1 MIMNETNTLG
11 GVDVNIKI
19 PTHSALNLALGL
31 SIPIVVGVLLFIFYK
46 KIK

>member
-1 MIMNETNTLG
+1 MKENNSIG
-11 GVDVNIKI
+11 GVDINVEI

>member
-1 MIMNETNTLG
+1 MNETNTLG

-31 SIPIVVGVLLFIFYK
+31 CIPMVVCVLLLIFYN

>member
-1 MIMNETNTLG
+1 MNETNSIG
-11 GVDVNIKI
+11 GVDFNIQI

-31 SIPIVVGVLLFIFYK
+31 SIPIVVGILLFIFYK